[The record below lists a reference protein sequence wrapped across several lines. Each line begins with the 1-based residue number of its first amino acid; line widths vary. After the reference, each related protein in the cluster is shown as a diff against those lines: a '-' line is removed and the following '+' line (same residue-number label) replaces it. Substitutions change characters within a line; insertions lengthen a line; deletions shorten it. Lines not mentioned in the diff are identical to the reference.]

1 MAHWR
6 ALISVSD
13 KRGLVDLAWG
23 LHAAGATLIASG
35 GTASALAAAGLT
47 VQEVSDVTGFPEILD
62 GRVKTLHPAIHGG
75 ILARGTAAHQAEL
88 AAHGLASIDL
98 VVCNLYPFGQTV
110 ARPDVTLAEAVE
122 QIDIGGVTLLRAA
135 AKNHERVAVV
145 CDPAD
150 YDALLAAL
158 QGGALDDALRRRLA
172 LKAFQHTASY
182 DAAIAAWLAG
192 VVEPDNPFPATLTT
206 AYTRRETLRY
216 GENPHQ
222 AAALYLPAGQ
232 ELAFEQL
239 GGKEMSY
246 NNWLDMDAAWGL
258 AQEFDAPTVCI
269 IKHTNPCG
277 VASAASLAD
286 AYPAALASDPLSAFG
301 GIIAVNRTADLALAE
316 AMADLFV
323 EVVIAPDYS
332 EEALAR
338 YRRKANLRILRPTP
352 RPFAESQG
360 DTGGGGVML
369 RSAEASPSGAPR
381 PFAEPQGETGGG
393 GVMLR
398 SAEASPS
405 GAPRPFAEP
414 QGDTGGGGV
423 MLRSAEASPSG
434 APRPFAEPQG
444 DTGGG
449 GVMLRSAEASLRTIH
464 GGLLVQTADGQIEP
478 AAAWQV
484 VTQRQPTAAELADLD
499 FAWRVAKHTKSNA
512 IVFVKDQAT
521 VGVGAGQMSRVDSVY
536 LAARRA
542 GERAVGSVLA
552 SDAFFPFPDGV
563 EAAAAAGVTAVAQ
576 PGGSMRDADVIAV
589 CDRLGL
595 AMCFTGARH
604 FRH

>member
-1 MAHWR
+1 MAQRR

-13 KRGLVDLAWG
+13 KSGLVDLAAG
-23 LHAAGATLIASG
+23 LHAAGVELVASG
-35 GTASALAAAGLT
+35 GTASALRQAGLPALD
-47 VQEVSDVTGFPEILD
+47 VSDITGFPEILG
-62 GRVKTLHPAIHGG
+62 GRVKTLHPAVHGG
-75 ILARGTAAHQAEL
+75 ILARGTPEHLAEL
-88 AAHGLASIDL
+88 ASHDLAPIDL
-98 VVCNLYPFGQTV
+98 VICNLYPFSQTV
-110 ARPDVTLAEAVE
+110 AKPGVMLVEAVE

-135 AKNHERVAVV
+135 AKNHERVLVV

-150 YDALLAAL
+150 YEAVLAAV
-158 QGGALDDALRRRLA
+158 QAGGVDDALRGRLA
-172 LKAFQHTASY
+172 LKAFQHTAAY
-182 DAAIAAWLAG
+182 DAAIASYLAG
-192 VVEPDNPFPATLTT
+192 ALEPDSPFPATLTT
-206 AYTRRETLRY
+206 AYSRAAILRY

-232 ELAFEQL
+232 PVPFEQL

-258 AQEFDAPTVCI
+258 AQEFAVPTVCI

-277 VASAASLAD
+277 VASGASLAE
-286 AYPAALASDPLSAFG
+286 AYPRALASDPVSAFG
-301 GIIAVNRTADLALAE
+301 GIIAVNRSADLALAE

-323 EVVIAPDYS
+323 EVVIAPNYT
-332 EEALAR
+332 EEALAK

-352 RPFAESQG
+352 RPFAE
-360 DTGGGGVML
+360 
-369 RSAEASPSGAPR
+369 
-381 PFAEPQGETGGG
+381 
-393 GVMLR
+393 
-398 SAEASPS
+398 
-405 GAPRPFAEP
+405 P
-414 QGDTGGGGV
+414 QGDTV
-423 MLRSAEASPSG
+423 P
-434 APRPFAEPQG
+434 
-444 DTGGG
+444 
-449 GVMLRSAEASLRTIH
+449 VMLRSAEASLRTIH
-464 GGLLVQTADGQIEP
+464 GGLLVQSPDAQIEP
-478 AAAWQV
+478 AASWQV
-484 VTQRQPTAAELADLD
+484 VTERQPTAAELADLD

-542 GERAVGSVLA
+542 GERATGSVMA

-576 PGGSMRDADVIAV
+576 PGGSVRDADVIAA